1 MKVHT
6 HALEAYSRTNVGP
19 VGGAQPAAPAAE
31 VSSGEAAHVNL
42 SDEARALA
50 AKSGTINQQ
59 KVDDLRAKIE
69 SGEYKVNPQMLA
81 IHLLDALG

>member
-1 MKVHT
+1 V
-6 HALEAYSRTNVGP
+6 
-19 VGGAQPAAPAAE
+19 
-31 VSSGEAAHVNL
+31 

-50 AKSGTINQQ
+50 AKSNSVNQQ
-59 KVDDLRAKIE
+59 KVEDLRAKIE